1 MPVLLG
7 IPALI
12 SFIGTVLTSLLT
24 SLFSVMARRF
34 YRAAFAITAFLGL
47 LVGVNALLL
56 GLLDGLSAQ
65 LPVEV
70 ADAIS
75 YIMPSNTLP
84 CIYAIFS
91 AKAAVFI
98 FDAKNKILSYLSW
111 GN

>member
-1 MPVLLG
+1 MPVFLG

-12 SFIGTVLTSLLT
+12 SFIGAALTSLLT

-56 GLLDGLSAQ
+56 SLLDGLSAQ
-65 LPVEV
+65 LPTEV

-75 YIMPSNTLP
+75 YIMPSNALP